1 VRGTVIPYDDMC
13 QKEGAD
19 SDGFSGFTAYSV
31 LFKPWWVESPR
42 GGSASRW
49 GFGQQPTAKMLL
61 TEVYR
66 QSEFLRKRE
75 CGRLTV

>member
-1 VRGTVIPYDDMC
+1 MVFLV
-13 QKEGAD
+13 
-19 SDGFSGFTAYSV
+19 FTAYRV
-31 LFKPWWVESPR
+31 VFKPWSVESPR

-49 GFGQQPTAKMLL
+49 GFGQQPSARMLL

-66 QSEFLRKRE
+66 QGEFLRKRE